1 MELIISWAF
10 PANLSFHFLGNR
22 GDTLGDTVR
31 PWSIEISRWR
41 MEGSRRGL
49 RPWHA
54 NSIKNS
60 YHQLGPSEVRN
71 LPRVIQQQVSG
82 RFWVRIQV
90 SQSCPYYMLGT
101 VLSGSHRVSAER
113 HCQDPHD
120 TDESLYPGATFW
132 ANIDGGGN
140 EKSWQSLESAA
151 PNLTA
156 EKVNPH
162 LLRDTPFQPVT
173 RVLCL
178 THVLS
183 RFSCV
188 QLLATLWT
196 VTCQAPLSPLP
207 IKSRLLKW
215 PHCLDSIC
223 DETCQRLLDAAQN
236 YYYWCIMS
244 AWEEE
249 IERSWAYQEMLT
261 LREKSRESQY
271 YMSSLICGIFQK
283 NDTNEFIYKI
293 KTDSQTKGKDRGGI
307 N

>member
-1 MELIISWAF
+1 MEPIISWAF

-49 RPWHA
+49 RPRRA

-82 RFWVRIQV
+82 RIWVRIQV

-101 VLSGSHRVSAER
+101 VVSGSHRVSAKR
-113 HCQDPHD
+113 HCRDPQD

-162 LLRDTPFQPVT
+162 LLRDSPFQPVT

-183 RFSCV
+183 CFSCV

-196 VTCQAPLSPLP
+196 VTCQAPLSSLP
-207 IKSRLLKW
+207 IKSHLLKW

-223 DETCQRLLDAAQN
+223 DETCQRLLDAAQS

-249 IERSWAYQEMLT
+249 IERSWAYQEMFT
-261 LREKSRESQY
+261 LSEEKQRKSILY
-271 YMSSLICGIFQK
+271 DITYMWNL
-283 NDTNEFIYKI
+283 
-293 KTDSQTKGKDRGGI
+293 
-307 N
+307 